1 MKKKLLR
8 ILLAVSVVFTI
19 IFANNMISVADFGDT
34 ESYDF
39 GSDWDS
45 GGSSWDSGW
54 GSSSYYDD
62 GYYSSSSSDSGGG
75 GIILAIIIIIIIV
88 IAMRNKGNVNVN
100 SPAQSTTYTPTNSE
114 NEIEKKIKETD
125 ELFNKEEFIA
135 WAKDLFITLQ
145 SSWMARDIE
154 TIRTFQTP
162 ELFEQSQ
169 RQVQG
174 YIDRKQ
180 INVIERPC
188 VNSARLLSFEQTG
201 DKDVLAVELN
211 TRMIDYIIDE
221 NTKAV
226 LKGDKDR
233 NIYSTYKYTFI
244 RKSGVKTKPG
254 MKTVNTTNCPNC
266 GAPTQITSAGKCNYC
281 GSVITTGEYNWVL
294 SSIQRIK

>member
-1 MKKKLLR
+1 MKKRLFRVLMV
-8 ILLAVSVVFTI
+8 ISL
-19 IFANNMISVADFGDT
+19 IFAVFFVNNSISIADFGDT

-45 GGSSWDSGW
+45 GWSSSWDNDYSYSG
-54 GSSSYYDD
+54 G
-62 GYYSSSSSDSGGG
+62 GYSSSSGGG
-75 GIILAIIIIIIIV
+75 GILLAIIILIIIV
-88 IAMRNKGNVNVN
+88 IAMKNKGNTIQTQTYK
-100 SPAQSTTYTPTNSE
+100 PATYTPNINESDIE
-114 NEIEKKIKETD
+114 NKVKATD
-125 ELFNKEEFIA
+125 ELFNKEEFVA

-145 SSWMARDIE
+145 NAWMTRELE

-162 ELFEQSQ
+162 ELFEQSR

-180 INVIERPC
+180 INVIERPY
-188 VNSARLLSFEQTG
+188 VNSARLLSFEQNG
-201 DKDVLAVELN
+201 DKDILAVELN

-226 LKGDKDR
+226 LKGDKSR

-244 RKSGVKTKPG
+244 RKTGVKTKPG

-266 GAPTQITSAGKCNYC
+266 GAPTQITSSGKCEYC

-294 SSIQRIK
+294 SSIQRM